1 MSTLHWID
9 HASRGRERIGSL
21 GGLFAVIGEWHRR
34 LQDRRELAG
43 LCERSLRDIG
53 LSRYEAAYEAN
64 KPFWRA

>member
-1 MSTLHWID
+1 MSTLQWID
-9 HASRGRERIGSL
+9 HASRKRSRL
-21 GGLFAVIGEWHRR
+21 FGGLLSAISEWHRR

-53 LSRYEAAYEAN
+53 LSRYDAFHEAN